1 MRLLITGGCGFI
13 GANLCEYLLSKGGF
27 ELRVLD
33 NLSIGRQEY
42 LERVQRR
49 TGGKVE
55 LIRGDV
61 RDREIVDGAVKWADA
76 VVHLAAKTSVV
87 DSLRAP
93 EEVFQVNVMGTLNLL
108 EACRKHGIERFV
120 FASSNAA
127 VGEQPSPIHEK
138 KVPAPISPYGASKLA
153 AEALCSAYFGSYG
166 IKAIA
171 LRFAN
176 VYGPY
181 SDHKAS
187 VVPLFIQWIRE
198 GNPLVIYGD
207 GKQTR
212 DFVYVEDVC
221 QAVKLALVYEPQ
233 HPAELVFQ
241 IGSGTETSL
250 LQLVDH
256 LRRIAQESGFQFPQP
271 KFEPARPGEI
281 RRNFSDIRRAQERL
295 GYRPG
300 VPLEEGLHHTWRYF
314 AACDH
319 AP

>member
-1 MRLLITGGCGFI
+1 MRLFITGGCGFI

-93 EEVFQVNVMGTLNLL
+93 EEVFQVNVMGTINLL
-108 EACRKHGIERFV
+108 EACRRHGVGRFV

-127 VGEQPSPIHEK
+127 VGEQEPPIDEK
-138 KVPAPISPYGASKLA
+138 KVPAPLSPYGASKLA
-153 AEALCSAYFGSYG
+153 GEALCSAYFGSYG
-166 IKAIA
+166 IKAIV

-181 SDHKAS
+181 SDHKTS
-187 VVPLFIQWIRE
+187 VVAKFIRQAKNGE
-198 GNPLVIYGD
+198 PLVIYGD
-207 GKQTR
+207 GSQTR
-212 DFVYVEDVC
+212 DFVHVRDVC
-221 QAVKLALVYEPQ
+221 QAIELSLSYEPKG
-233 HPAELVFQ
+233 ASDLVFQ
-241 IGSGTETSL
+241 IGSGVETTIRH
-250 LQLVDH
+250 LVELVQDVARTGG
-256 LRRIAQESGFQFPQP
+256 LKPP
-271 KFEPARPGEI
+271 TMKFESPRPGEI
-281 RRNFSDIRRAQERL
+281 VRNFSEIKRARNLL
-295 GYRPG
+295 GYQPC
-300 VPLEEGLHHTWRYF
+300 VALEEGLREVWEYF
-314 AACDH
+314 NL
-319 AP
+319 

>member
-33 NLSIGRQEY
+33 NLSTGRQEY
-42 LERVQRR
+42 LEQVQRR

-127 VGEQPSPIHEK
+127 VGGQEPPIDEK
-138 KVPAPISPYGASKLA
+138 KVPAPLSPYGASKLA
-153 AEALCSAYFGSYG
+153 GEALCSAYFGSYG
-166 IKAIA
+166 IKAIV

-181 SDHKAS
+181 SDHKTS
-187 VVPLFIQWIRE
+187 VVAKFIRQAKNGE
-198 GNPLVIYGD
+198 PLVIYGD
-207 GKQTR
+207 GSQTR
-212 DFVYVEDVC
+212 DFVHVRDVC
-221 QAVKLALVYEPQ
+221 QAIELSLSYEPKG
-233 HPAELVFQ
+233 ASDLVFQ
-241 IGSGTETSL
+241 IGSGVETSL
-250 LQLVDH
+250 LQLVELIETLARDG
-256 LRRIAQESGFQFPQP
+256 RISLPPVRFAGQ
-271 KFEPARPGEI
+271 RPGEI
-281 RRNFSDIRRAQERL
+281 VHNFSDISRAKERL
-295 GYRPG
+295 GYWPK
-300 VPLEEGLHHTWRYF
+300 LELEAGLADTWRYF
-314 AACDH
+314 SGK
-319 AP
+319 